1 VSSVFRSVSKSVFPS
16 VHRASNVPAALS
28 GGAGVQPVVN
38 YKTLLVATGDS
49 ITAGQSAVPG
59 FADTSGVTY
68 CDLYDTNNKTGLLT
82 YENRGVGGWK
92 SYQLFADTTAIDA
105 RIAANPG
112 QDIYCLSVAIGRN
125 DALTAG
131 GGFDDV
137 LEASYHGGA
146 AWIDQYKTFLT
157 GRRTAGYNKIIVNT
171 ITPYDTETP
180 SNKIDR
186 ETVNDLIRGLVG
198 SGHADGCCDYGN
210 PDTSLMGNVSAH
222 TGDTY
227 YQDYVHPT
235 VRGHFELYKFYTP
248 ALNAILTLATKT
260 ATPVILPLSSNDDA
274 AIPVTITCAT
284 EGASIYYTRD
294 GSTPDNTKTLYT
306 GPLSVVTETIRAIGI
321 KSGLTN
327 SSVNSQT
334 YEVVSGLY
342 WLLDDVPSQVNVTTG
357 QKKLQPLSGDNVSWV
372 RTSIKLPA
380 TGKYCIEAIITDKT
394 TPGTAYGGLGLL
406 ESTRSVAQD
415 CNGVSIPNQFREYL
429 NGSMVAAGNAAFGA
443 STGIWN
449 GTFADGDRVLFAF
462 DMTAGKA
469 WHSKT
474 GAVWN
479 IGGFTISDPTTGGQP
494 HWTFTPS
501 ANWWFGC
508 VPYGSNTNT
517 PSYTLPSAAGVTG
530 TIPSGYTVFNE

>member
-1 VSSVFRSVSKSVFPS
+1 MHPASK
-16 VHRASNVPAALS
+16 VPAALS

-49 ITAGQSAVPG
+49 ITMGQSAVLG
-59 FADTSGVTY
+59 YADTSGVTY
-68 CDLYDTNNKTGLLT
+68 CDLYDTNNETGLLT

-146 AWIDQYKTFLT
+146 AWIDQYKAFLT

-171 ITPYDTETP
+171 ITPYDSETEP
-180 SNKIDR
+180 ARLLR
-186 ETVNDLIRGLVG
+186 EEVNGLIRGLVV

-210 PDTSLMGNVSAH
+210 SETSLMGNVSAH

-235 VRGHFELYKFYTP
+235 VRGHFELYKIYTP

-260 ATPVILPLSSNDDA
+260 ATPVILPLGSNDDA
-274 AIPVTITCAT
+274 PIAVTITCAT

-294 GSTPDNTKTLYT
+294 GSTPDNTKSLYT
-306 GPLSVVTETIRAIGI
+306 GPLSVVTETIKAIGI

-342 WLLDDVPSQVNVTTG
+342 WLLADIPSKVTITTG
-357 QKKLQPLSGDNVSWV
+357 QKKLVSLNGDNVSWV
-372 RTSIKLPA
+372 RTSVKLPS
-380 TGKYCIEAIITDKT
+380 TGKFCIEVIATDKT
-394 TPGTAYGGLGLL
+394 SGAAYGGLGFM
-406 ESTRSVAQD
+406 ESARTVAQD
-415 CNGVSIPNQFREYL
+415 CNGVSIPNQFHEYT
-429 NGSMVAAGNAAFGA
+429 NGSMLASGTATAVAA
-443 STGIWN
+443 TGVWN
-449 GTFADGDRVLFAF
+449 GTFANPDRVLFAI
-462 DMTAGKA
+462 DMDAGKV

-474 GAVWN
+474 GATWA
-479 IGGFTISDPTTGGQP
+479 ITGLASANPVTGVQP

-508 VPYGSNTNT
+508 VPYGVANAWN
-517 PSYTLPSAAGVTG
+517 PSWTIPSAAGVTG